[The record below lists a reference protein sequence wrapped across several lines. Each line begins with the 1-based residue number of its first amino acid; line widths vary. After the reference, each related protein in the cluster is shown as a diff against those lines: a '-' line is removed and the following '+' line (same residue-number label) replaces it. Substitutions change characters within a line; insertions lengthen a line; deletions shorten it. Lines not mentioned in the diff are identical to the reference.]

1 MPARSIAGA
10 VVQLQKEVTPGTAIV
25 TAMKRIAALKMLP
38 TLAGEA
44 APFKGISGKTT
55 TAVTLPDLT
64 TTWSADAVQCFNA
77 IGYIAASRIS
87 QPVITT
93 PATGTNSRQAVFTQN
108 PDAADTFQTYTAQ
121 WGDSTQALQS
131 TYNVFQSLGL
141 QIERGNLAITTSM
154 LGRAY
159 TTGATL
165 ASAGLTTV
173 PAVPIP
179 PLSYDVWADD
189 TWATIGTTK
198 LLECYRMNV
207 NLGDKFVADS
217 PINSALSSF
226 ESVVEAQDQDY
237 GSDGTFG
244 FAATAT
250 GLITT
255 FKNGATKYFRV
266 KAIGPL
272 IETTITYSIQLDFA
286 AKITSIGEIG
296 QAPNSPAIVV
306 PMNFEVARDDLA
318 ANNCVLTLVNTQT
331 AY

>member
-1 MPARSIAGA
+1 MPGRSISGA

-38 TLAGEA
+38 TLDGEA
-44 APFKGISGKTT
+44 TPFKGISGKMT
-55 TAVTLPDLT
+55 TAVTLPDT
-64 TTWSADAVQCFNA
+64 TTMWSSDAVQCFNA
-77 IGYIAASRIS
+77 VGYIASSRIS
-87 QPVITT
+87 TPVITT
-93 PATGTNSRQAVFTQN
+93 PGGGTLSRQAVFTLN

-121 WGDSTQALQS
+121 WGDATQALQS
-131 TYNVFQSLGL
+131 TFNVFQSMGL
-141 QIERGNLAITTSM
+141 QIERGNLAFTTSM

-159 TTGATL
+159 ATGVTL

-179 PLSYDVWADD
+179 PLAYDVWADD

-198 LLECYRMNV
+198 LLACYRMNL
-207 NLGDKFVADS
+207 NLGDKFAADS
-217 PINSALSSF
+217 PINSALTSF
-226 ESVVEAQDQDY
+226 ESVLEAQDQDY
-237 GSDGTFG
+237 GSDAAFG
-244 FAATAT
+244 FDTTTT

-266 KAIGPL
+266 KAIGPI
-272 IETTITYSIQLDFA
+272 IEAAITYSLQLDFA

-306 PMNFEVARDDLA
+306 PMNFEIARDDAA
-318 ANNCVLTLVNTQT
+318 ANACVLTLVNTQT

>member
-25 TAMKRIAALKMLP
+25 TAMKRIASLKMLP

-44 APFKGISGKTT
+44 TPYKGISGKMTT
-55 TAVTLPDLT
+55 GVTLPDLT
-64 TTWSADAVQCFNA
+64 TTWSADTIQDFNGA
-77 IGYIAASRIS
+77 GYVAASRFS
-87 QPVITT
+87 VPTITT
-93 PATGTNSRQAVFTQN
+93 PGGGTLSRQAVFTLN

-121 WGDSTQALQS
+121 WGDATQAIQS
-131 TYNVFQSLGL
+131 TFNVFQSFGL
-141 QIERGNLAITTSM
+141 QIERGNLAFTTSM

-159 TTGATL
+159 ATGATL
-165 ASAGLTTV
+165 ASAGVTTV
-173 PAVPIP
+173 PAIPIP

-198 LLECYRMNV
+198 LLACYRANI

-244 FAATAT
+244 FDAVAT
-250 GLITT
+250 GLIAT
-255 FKNGATKYFRV
+255 FKAGATKYFRI
-266 KAIGPL
+266 KALGPL
-272 IETTITYSIQLDFA
+272 IETTITYSLQLDFA

-318 ANNCVLTLVNTQT
+318 ANACVLTLVNTQT